1 MNKNNG
7 NSIKIDKIE
16 KRQKIITYIKIQV
29 YKKLKCRRKKKNI
42 MKYNVCRNLHLNN
55 HKNVLLLKKYII
67 CIENFCFIF

>member
-29 YKKLKCRRKKKNI
+29 YKKLKCRRKRAI
-42 MKYNVCRNLHLNN
+42 GP
-55 HKNVLLLKKYII
+55 
-67 CIENFCFIF
+67 